1 MGKFSVQVK
10 NGWLDGL
17 TSVTLYAALFVG
29 DPAGAGVEISGGDY
43 ARKSIVTG
51 YWSGASNGFKHNA
64 TAVTFPRANGVWSAA
79 NITHFALFDAA
90 TAGNLKASDDL
101 PVAQQQPIVD
111 GNTVEFAAGDIDLS
125 ISDPA

>member
-1 MGKFSVQVK
+1 MGEFSVQVK

-17 TSVTLYAALFVG
+17 TAATLYAALFVG

-43 ARKSIVTG
+43 ARKAIVTG
-51 YWSGASNGFKHNA
+51 DWSVASNAFKHNVNPA
-64 TAVTFPRANGVWSAA
+64 TFPRANGVWSAA
-79 NITHFALFDAA
+79 NITHFALFDAL
-90 TAGNLKASDDL
+90 TGGNRKSSDEL
-101 PVAQQQPIVD
+101 PVEQRQPIVD